1 MEAYSENQFQKLKNN
16 LSVTSL
22 IKNTVRLLGDKNE
35 INNKNKNK
43 LEKIQKDKKLYA
55 LKFAPKYENIKK
67 LYELAMDNFKGQ
79 NEVSVSSYGLS
90 IISDHLIIY
99 ITKQIEESLKYISN
113 EHNISPVEYKKYA
126 NLSKSN
132 ATSEMLLNG
141 GLNLFG
147 YSFEFNLNYF
157 LQTLSDMVELP
168 NLMIDLGENYYN
180 ASFKELDLAY
190 YNIDTSIN
198 DNINLLQCNI
208 HFKIQKENVK
218 KDDDNKFRIYENSL
232 ILGEV
237 KSRFPKKI
245 DDDGKYEKEDSLEKI
260 ISKLFEKL
268 HYFFQLYKKIGLFNY
283 STLKNIQII
292 FFYDSVNLKGIDEK
306 TIEKYIIKYND
317 KNKYLGYPSDVP
329 IHFFIVYV
337 LPAITN
343 ISIYGLKNEINLIK
357 EEAKRREEEA
367 KRRDEEA
374 KRREEEAKRR
384 EEEAKRREEEAKRRE
399 DELKMEIDQLKR
411 LVKDLTNKIEEN
423 EKKNQNFGVLN
434 HIQKENN
441 KINPVVDDVY
451 PFINEFNISI
461 KENSK
466 EEIKK
471 PEANLTDE
479 NNKKDIFNFWEELNK
494 IQFSNINPK
503 NEIKESNNIDTNKN
517 SENTETDISKLILNI
532 NDIQFNTNQVNKEY
546 VINEPKNQEFSEN
559 RETDNDLLKFIDEC
573 NNKNKNEKFNSEYK
587 SYNKEK
593 NEISLSF
600 MTLPKKINEII
611 YDIII

>member
-1 MEAYSENQFQKLKNN
+1 MEAYSENQVQKLKNN

-79 NEVSVSSYGLS
+79 NEVSILSYGLS
-90 IISDHLIIY
+90 IISDNLIIY

-113 EHNISPVEYKKYA
+113 EHNISPIEYKKYA

-357 EEAKRREEEA
+357 EEAKRRREEEA
-367 KRRDEEA
+367 KRRD
-374 KRREEEAKRR
+374 
-384 EEEAKRREEEAKRRE
+384 EEAKRREEEAKRRE

-479 NNKKDIFNFWEELNK
+479 NNKKDILNFWEELNK

-503 NEIKESNNIDTNKN
+503 KEIKESNNIDTNKY

-532 NDIQFNTNQVNKEY
+532 NEIQFNTNQINKEY
-546 VINEPKNQEFSEN
+546 VINGPKNQEFSEN

-573 NNKNKNEKFNSEYK
+573 NNKNKNEKFNNEYQ
-587 SYNKEK
+587 SNNKEK
-593 NEISLSF
+593 NESF
-600 MTLPKKINEII
+600 PFFYDFTKKKK
-611 YDIII
+611 

>member
-1 MEAYSENQFQKLKNN
+1 MEAYSENQIQKLKNN

-22 IKNTVRLLGDKNE
+22 IKNIVRLLGDKNE

-79 NEVSVSSYGLS
+79 NEVSVLSYGLS

-268 HYFFQLYKKIGLFNY
+268 HYFFQLYKKIDLFKY

-292 FFYDSVNLKGIDEK
+292 FFYDSVNIKGIDEK
-306 TIEKYIIKYND
+306 TIEKYIIKYNN
-317 KNKYLGYPSDVP
+317 KNKYPGYPSDVP

-367 KRRDEEA
+367 KRRD
-374 KRREEEAKRR
+374 EEAKRR

-503 NEIKESNNIDTNKN
+503 NEIKESNNIDINKN

-573 NNKNKNEKFNSEYK
+573 NNKNKNEKSNNEYQ
-587 SYNKEK
+587 SNNKEK
-593 NEISLSF
+593 NEIF
-600 MTLPKKINEII
+600 PFFYDFTKKKK
-611 YDIII
+611 

>member
-1 MEAYSENQFQKLKNN
+1 MEAYSENQVQKLKNN

-67 LYELAMDNFKGQ
+67 LYNLAMDNFKGQ
-79 NEVSVSSYGLS
+79 NEVSILSYGLS
-90 IISDHLIIY
+90 IISDNLIIY

-357 EEAKRREEEA
+357 EEAKRRREEEA
-367 KRRDEEA
+367 KRRD
-374 KRREEEAKRR
+374 EEAKRR

-451 PFINEFNISI
+451 PFINEFNNSI

-517 SENTETDISKLILNI
+517 SENTETDISKIILNINDI
-532 NDIQFNTNQVNKEY
+532 NDIQFNTSQVNKEY

-573 NNKNKNEKFNSEYK
+573 NNKNKNEKSNNEYQ
-587 SYNKEK
+587 SNNKEK
-593 NEISLSF
+593 NEIF
-600 MTLPKKINEII
+600 PFF
-611 YDIII
+611 YDFTK

>member
-1 MEAYSENQFQKLKNN
+1 MEEYSENQVQKLKNN
-16 LSVTSL
+16 LLVTSL
-22 IKNTVRLLGDKNE
+22 IKNTNKLLDAKNE
-35 INNKNKNK
+35 LNNKNKNN
-43 LEKIQKDKKLYA
+43 LERIQKDKKLYG
-55 LKFAPKYENIKK
+55 LNFGPKYENIKK
-67 LYELAMDNFKGQ
+67 LYELAINKFKGQ

-317 KNKYLGYPSDVP
+317 KNKYLAYPSDVP

-357 EEAKRREEEA
+357 EETKRRDEEAKRREEEA
-367 KRRDEEA
+367 KRRD
-374 KRREEEAKRR
+374 EEAKRR

-503 NEIKESNNIDTNKN
+503 NEIKESNNIDTNKY

-573 NNKNKNEKFNSEYK
+573 NNKNKNEKSNNEYQ
-587 SYNKEK
+587 SNNKEK
-593 NEISLSF
+593 NEISPF
-600 MTLPKKINEII
+600 FYDFTKKNK
-611 YDIII
+611 

>member
-1 MEAYSENQFQKLKNN
+1 MEEYSENQVQKLKNN
-16 LSVTSL
+16 LLVTSL
-22 IKNTVRLLGDKNE
+22 IKNTNKLLDAKNE
-35 INNKNKNK
+35 LNNKNKNNP
-43 LEKIQKDKKLYA
+43 ERIQKDKKLYG
-55 LKFAPKYENIKK
+55 LNFGPKYKYIKK
-67 LYELAMDNFKGQ
+67 LYELAMDNFQGQ
-79 NEVSVSSYGLS
+79 NEVSVLSYGLS
-90 IISDHLIIY
+90 IISDNLIIY

-268 HYFFQLYKKIGLFNY
+268 HYFFQLYKKIDLFKY

-292 FFYDSVNLKGIDEK
+292 FFYDSVNIKGIDEN

-357 EEAKRREEEA
+357 EET
-367 KRRDEEA
+367 KRRD
-374 KRREEEAKRR
+374 EEAKRR

-479 NNKKDIFNFWEELNK
+479 NNKKDILNFWEELNK

-503 NEIKESNNIDTNKN
+503 NEIKESNNIDINKN

-573 NNKNKNEKFNSEYK
+573 NNKNKNEKSNNEYQ
-587 SYNKEK
+587 SNNKEK
-593 NEISLSF
+593 NEISPF
-600 MTLPKKINEII
+600 FYDFTKKNK
-611 YDIII
+611 

>member
-1 MEAYSENQFQKLKNN
+1 MEAYSENQVQKLKNN

-79 NEVSVSSYGLS
+79 NEVSILSYGLS
-90 IISDHLIIY
+90 IISDNLIIY

-113 EHNISPVEYKKYA
+113 EYNISPVEYKKYA

-317 KNKYLGYPSDVP
+317 KNKYLAYPSDVP

-357 EEAKRREEEA
+357 EEAKRRREEEA

-374 KRREEEAKRR
+374 KRREEEAKRRDEEAKRR

-479 NNKKDIFNFWEELNK
+479 NNKKDIFNLWEELNK

-503 NEIKESNNIDTNKN
+503 NEICNK
-517 SENTETDISKLILNI
+517 
-532 NDIQFNTNQVNKEY
+532 
-546 VINEPKNQEFSEN
+546 
-559 RETDNDLLKFIDEC
+559 
-573 NNKNKNEKFNSEYK
+573 
-587 SYNKEK
+587 
-593 NEISLSF
+593 
-600 MTLPKKINEII
+600 
-611 YDIII
+611 

>member
-1 MEAYSENQFQKLKNN
+1 MEAYSENQVQKLKNN

-22 IKNTVRLLGDKNE
+22 IKNIVRLLGDKNE

-55 LKFAPKYENIKK
+55 LKFAPKYENIKN
-67 LYELAMDNFKGQ
+67 LYELAMDNFKGK

-237 KSRFPKKI
+237 KSRFPKKK

-268 HYFFQLYKKIGLFNY
+268 HYFFQLYKKIDLFKY

-292 FFYDSVNLKGIDEK
+292 FFYDSVNIKGIDEN

-384 EEEAKRREEEAKRRE
+384 DEEAKRREEEAKRREEEAKRRE

-451 PFINEFNISI
+451 PFIDEFNNSI

-479 NNKKDIFNFWEELNK
+479 NNKKDIVNFWEELNK

-503 NEIKESNNIDTNKN
+503 NEIKESNNIDTNKY

-532 NDIQFNTNQVNKEY
+532 NEIQFNTNHVNKEY
-546 VINEPKNQEFSEN
+546 IINEPKNQEFSEN

-573 NNKNKNEKFNSEYK
+573 NNKNKNEKSNNEYQ
-587 SYNKEK
+587 SNNKEK
-593 NEISLSF
+593 NEISPF
-600 MTLPKKINEII
+600 FYDFTKKNK
-611 YDIII
+611 

>member
-1 MEAYSENQFQKLKNN
+1 MEAYSENQVQKLKNN

-43 LEKIQKDKKLYA
+43 LEKIQKDKKLYG
-55 LKFAPKYENIKK
+55 LNFGPKYENIKK
-67 LYELAMDNFKGQ
+67 LYELAINNFKGQ
-79 NEVSVSSYGLS
+79 NEVSIMSYGLS
-90 IISDHLIIY
+90 IISDNLIIY

-268 HYFFQLYKKIGLFNY
+268 HYFFQLYKKIDLFKY

-317 KNKYLGYPSDVP
+317 KNKYLAYPSDVP

-357 EEAKRREEEA
+357 EEAKRR
-367 KRRDEEA
+367 D
-374 KRREEEAKRR
+374 
-384 EEEAKRREEEAKRRE
+384 EEAKRREEEAKRRE

-503 NEIKESNNIDTNKN
+503 NEIKESNNIDINKN

-532 NDIQFNTNQVNKEY
+532 NDIQFNTNQINKEY
-546 VINEPKNQEFSEN
+546 IINEPKNQEFSEN

-573 NNKNKNEKFNSEYK
+573 NNKNKNEKSNNEYQ
-587 SYNKEK
+587 SNNKEK
-593 NEISLSF
+593 NEIF
-600 MTLPKKINEII
+600 PFFYDFTKKKK
-611 YDIII
+611 

>member
-1 MEAYSENQFQKLKNN
+1 MEAYSENQIQKLKNN

-22 IKNTVRLLGDKNE
+22 IKNIVRLLGDKNE

-79 NEVSVSSYGLS
+79 NEVSVLSYGLS

-218 KDDDNKFRIYENSL
+218 KDNDKKFRIYENSL

-292 FFYDSVNLKGIDEK
+292 FFYDSVNIKGIDEK
-306 TIEKYIIKYND
+306 TIEKYIIKYNN
-317 KNKYLGYPSDVP
+317 KNKYPGYPSDVP

-357 EEAKRREEEA
+357 
-367 KRRDEEA
+367 
-374 KRREEEAKRR
+374 EEAKRR

-479 NNKKDIFNFWEELNK
+479 NNKKDIVNFWEELNK

-503 NEIKESNNIDTNKN
+503 NEIKESNNIDTNKY

-532 NDIQFNTNQVNKEY
+532 NEIQFNTNQINKEY
-546 VINEPKNQEFSEN
+546 VINGPKNQEFSEN

-573 NNKNKNEKFNSEYK
+573 NNKNKNEKFNNEYQ
-587 SYNKEK
+587 SNNKEK
-593 NEISLSF
+593 NEIF
-600 MTLPKKINEII
+600 PFFYDFTKKKK
-611 YDIII
+611 

>member
-1 MEAYSENQFQKLKNN
+1 MEAYSDNQVQKLKNN

-43 LEKIQKDKKLYA
+43 LEKIQKDKKLYG
-55 LKFAPKYENIKK
+55 LNFGPKYENIKK

-79 NEVSVSSYGLS
+79 NEVSVLSYGLS

-268 HYFFQLYKKIGLFNY
+268 HYFFQLYNKIDLFKY

-292 FFYDSVNLKGIDEK
+292 FFYDSINIKGIDEN

-384 EEEAKRREEEAKRRE
+384 DEEAKKREEEAKRREEEAKRRE

-423 EKKNQNFGVLN
+423 EKK
-434 HIQKENN
+434 I
-441 KINPVVDDVY
+441 KILEY
-451 PFINEFNISI
+451 SI
-461 KENSK
+461 
-466 EEIKK
+466 IFKK
-471 PEANLTDE
+471 
-479 NNKKDIFNFWEELNK
+479 K
-494 IQFSNINPK
+494 II
-503 NEIKESNNIDTNKN
+503 
-517 SENTETDISKLILNI
+517 KLI
-532 NDIQFNTNQVNKEY
+532 Q
-546 VINEPKNQEFSEN
+546 
-559 RETDNDLLKFIDEC
+559 
-573 NNKNKNEKFNSEYK
+573 
-587 SYNKEK
+587 
-593 NEISLSF
+593 
-600 MTLPKKINEII
+600 
-611 YDIII
+611 

>member
-1 MEAYSENQFQKLKNN
+1 MEAYSENQIQKLKNN
-16 LSVTSL
+16 LSVSSL

-90 IISDHLIIY
+90 IISDNLIIY

-113 EHNISPVEYKKYA
+113 EHNISPIEYKKYA

-218 KDDDNKFRIYENSL
+218 KDNDKKFRIYENSL

-268 HYFFQLYKKIGLFNY
+268 HYFFQLYKKIDLFKY

-292 FFYDSVNLKGIDEK
+292 FFYDSVNIKGIDEK

-317 KNKYLGYPSDVP
+317 KNKYLGYPSDAP

-357 EEAKRREEEA
+357 EETKRREEEA
-367 KRRDEEA
+367 KRRD
-374 KRREEEAKRR
+374 EEAKRR

-503 NEIKESNNIDTNKN
+503 NEIKESNNIDINKN

-573 NNKNKNEKFNSEYK
+573 NNKNKNEKSNNEYQ
-587 SYNKEK
+587 SNNKEK
-593 NEISLSF
+593 NEIF
-600 MTLPKKINEII
+600 PFFYDFTKKKK
-611 YDIII
+611 

>member
-1 MEAYSENQFQKLKNN
+1 MEVYSENQVQKLKNN
-16 LSVTSL
+16 LSLTSL
-22 IKNTVRLLGDKNE
+22 IKNTNKLLDAKNE

-337 LPAITN
+337 LPDITN

-367 KRRDEEA
+367 KRRD
-374 KRREEEAKRR
+374 EEAKRR

-503 NEIKESNNIDTNKN
+503 NEIKESNNIDINKN
-517 SENTETDISKLILNI
+517 SENTEIDISKLILNI

-573 NNKNKNEKFNSEYK
+573 NNKNKNEKSNNEYQ
-587 SYNKEK
+587 SNNKEK
-593 NEISLSF
+593 NEISPF
-600 MTLPKKINEII
+600 FYDFTKKNK
-611 YDIII
+611 

>member
-1 MEAYSENQFQKLKNN
+1 MEAYSENQVQKLKNN

-79 NEVSVSSYGLS
+79 NEVSVLSYGLS

-268 HYFFQLYKKIGLFNY
+268 HYFFQLYKKIDLFNY

-292 FFYDSVNLKGIDEK
+292 FFYDSVNIKGIDEK

-329 IHFFIVYV
+329 IHFFIVYIP
-337 LPAITN
+337 PAITN

-357 EEAKRREEEA
+357 
-367 KRRDEEA
+367 
-374 KRREEEAKRR
+374 
-384 EEEAKRREEEAKRRE
+384 EEAKRREEEAKRRE

-451 PFINEFNISI
+451 PFIDEFNNSI

-503 NEIKESNNIDTNKN
+503 NEIKESNNIDTNKY

-573 NNKNKNEKFNSEYK
+573 NNKNKNEKSNNEYQ
-587 SYNKEK
+587 SNNKEK
-593 NEISLSF
+593 NEISPF
-600 MTLPKKINEII
+600 FYDFTKKK
-611 YDIII
+611 

>member
-1 MEAYSENQFQKLKNN
+1 MEEYSENQVQKLKNN
-16 LSVTSL
+16 LLVTSL
-22 IKNTVRLLGDKNE
+22 IKNTNKLLDAKNE
-35 INNKNKNK
+35 INNKNKNN
-43 LEKIQKDKKLYA
+43 LEKIQKDKKLYG
-55 LKFAPKYENIKK
+55 LNFGPKYENIKK
-67 LYELAMDNFKGQ
+67 LYELAINNFKGQ
-79 NEVSVSSYGLS
+79 NEVSVLSYGLS
-90 IISDHLIIY
+90 IISDNLIIY

-268 HYFFQLYKKIGLFNY
+268 HYFFQLYKKIDLFKY

-292 FFYDSVNLKGIDEK
+292 FFYDSVNIKGIDEN

-357 EEAKRREEEA
+357 EEAKRRREEEA
-367 KRRDEEA
+367 KRRD
-374 KRREEEAKRR
+374 EEAKRR

-479 NNKKDIFNFWEELNK
+479 NNKKDIVNFWEELNK

-503 NEIKESNNIDTNKN
+503 NEIKESNNIDINKN

-573 NNKNKNEKFNSEYK
+573 NNKNKNEKSNNEYQ
-587 SYNKEK
+587 SNNKEK
-593 NEISLSF
+593 NEISPF
-600 MTLPKKINEII
+600 FYDFTKKNK
-611 YDIII
+611 

>member
-90 IISDHLIIY
+90 IISDNLIIY

-113 EHNISPVEYKKYA
+113 EHNISPIEYKKYA

-218 KDDDNKFRIYENSL
+218 KDNDKKFRIYENSL

-237 KSRFPKKI
+237 KSRFPKKK

-268 HYFFQLYKKIGLFNY
+268 HYFFQLYKKIDLFKY
-283 STLKNIQII
+283 STLNNIQII
-292 FFYDSVNLKGIDEK
+292 FFYDSVNIKGIDEK
-306 TIEKYIIKYND
+306 TIEKYIIKYNN
-317 KNKYLGYPSDVP
+317 KNKYPGYPSDVP

-374 KRREEEAKRR
+374 KRREEEAKRRDEEAKRR

-451 PFINEFNISI
+451 PFINEFNNSI

-503 NEIKESNNIDTNKN
+503 NEIKESNNIDINKN

-573 NNKNKNEKFNSEYK
+573 NNKNKNEKSNNEYQ
-587 SYNKEK
+587 SNNKEK
-593 NEISLSF
+593 NEIF
-600 MTLPKKINEII
+600 PFFYDFTKKKK
-611 YDIII
+611 

>member
-1 MEAYSENQFQKLKNN
+1 
-16 LSVTSL
+16 
-22 IKNTVRLLGDKNE
+22 
-35 INNKNKNK
+35 
-43 LEKIQKDKKLYA
+43 
-55 LKFAPKYENIKK
+55 
-67 LYELAMDNFKGQ
+67 
-79 NEVSVSSYGLS
+79 
-90 IISDHLIIY
+90 
-99 ITKQIEESLKYISN
+99 
-113 EHNISPVEYKKYA
+113 
-126 NLSKSN
+126 
-132 ATSEMLLNG
+132 MLLNG

-218 KDDDNKFRIYENSL
+218 KDNDKKFRIYENSL

-268 HYFFQLYKKIGLFNY
+268 HYFFQLYKKIDLFKY
-283 STLKNIQII
+283 STLNNIQII
-292 FFYDSVNLKGIDEK
+292 FFYDSVNIKGIDEN

-317 KNKYLGYPSDVP
+317 KNKYLGYLSDVP

-357 EEAKRREEEA
+357 EETKRREEETKRRDEEAKRREEEA
-367 KRRDEEA
+367 KRRD
-374 KRREEEAKRR
+374 EEAKRR

-441 KINPVVDDVY
+441 KINPVVDVVY
-451 PFINEFNISI
+451 PFIDEFNNSI

-503 NEIKESNNIDTNKN
+503 NEIKESNNIDINKN

-573 NNKNKNEKFNSEYK
+573 NNKNKNEKSNNEYQ
-587 SYNKEK
+587 SNNKEK
-593 NEISLSF
+593 NEIFPFSYEP
-600 MTLPKKINEII
+600 TKKNK
-611 YDIII
+611 

>member
-1 MEAYSENQFQKLKNN
+1 MEAYSENQVQKLKNN
-16 LSVTSL
+16 LSVTTL

-55 LKFAPKYENIKK
+55 LKFAPKYEYIKK

-79 NEVSVSSYGLS
+79 NEVSVLSYGLS

-218 KDDDNKFRIYENSL
+218 KDNDKKFRIYENSL

-237 KSRFPKKI
+237 KSRFPKKK

-384 EEEAKRREEEAKRRE
+384 EEEAKRRE

-479 NNKKDIFNFWEELNK
+479 NNKKDIFYFWEELNK

-503 NEIKESNNIDTNKN
+503 NEIKESNNIDTNKY

-532 NDIQFNTNQVNKEY
+532 NEIQFNTNHVNKEY
-546 VINEPKNQEFSEN
+546 IINEPKNQEFSEN

-573 NNKNKNEKFNSEYK
+573 NNKNKNEKSNNEYQ
-587 SYNKEK
+587 SNNKEK
-593 NEISLSF
+593 NEISPF
-600 MTLPKKINEII
+600 FYDFTKKKK
-611 YDIII
+611 

>member
-1 MEAYSENQFQKLKNN
+1 MEAFSENQVQKLKNN

-22 IKNTVRLLGDKNE
+22 IENTNKLLDPENVL
-35 INNKNKNK
+35 NNKNKNN
-43 LEKIQKDKKLYA
+43 LEKIQKDKKLYG
-55 LKFAPKYENIKK
+55 LNFGPKYEYIKK
-67 LYELAMDNFKGQ
+67 LYELAMDNFQGQ
-79 NEVSVSSYGLS
+79 NEVSVLSYGLS
-90 IISDHLIIY
+90 IISDNLIIY

-113 EHNISPVEYKKYA
+113 EYNISPVEYKKYA

-268 HYFFQLYKKIGLFNY
+268 HYFFQLYKKIDLFKY

-292 FFYDSVNLKGIDEK
+292 FFYDSVNIKGIDEN

-357 EEAKRREEEA
+357 EEAKRR
-367 KRRDEEA
+367 D
-374 KRREEEAKRR
+374 EEAKRR

-471 PEANLTDE
+471 PETNLTDE
-479 NNKKDIFNFWEELNK
+479 NNKKDIFNYWEELNK

-517 SENTETDISKLILNI
+517 SENTETDISKIILNINDI

-573 NNKNKNEKFNSEYK
+573 NNKNKNEKSNNEYQ
-587 SYNKEK
+587 SNNKEK
-593 NEISLSF
+593 NEIF
-600 MTLPKKINEII
+600 PFFYDFTKKKK
-611 YDIII
+611 

>member
-1 MEAYSENQFQKLKNN
+1 MEEYSENQVQKLKNN

-22 IKNTVRLLGDKNE
+22 IKNTNKLLDAKNE

-55 LKFAPKYENIKK
+55 LKFAPKYENIKN

-268 HYFFQLYKKIGLFNY
+268 HYFFQLYKKIDLFKY

-292 FFYDSVNLKGIDEK
+292 FFYDSVNIKGIDEK

-357 EEAKRREEEA
+357 
-367 KRRDEEA
+367 
-374 KRREEEAKRR
+374 EEAKRR

-503 NEIKESNNIDTNKN
+503 NEIKESNNIDINKN

-573 NNKNKNEKFNSEYK
+573 NNKNKNEKSNNEYQ
-587 SYNKEK
+587 SNNKEK
-593 NEISLSF
+593 NEIF
-600 MTLPKKINEII
+600 PFFYDFTKKKK
-611 YDIII
+611 

>member
-1 MEAYSENQFQKLKNN
+1 MEAYSENQVQKLKNN

-67 LYELAMDNFKGQ
+67 LYELAINNFKGQ
-79 NEVSVSSYGLS
+79 NEVSILSYGLS
-90 IISDHLIIY
+90 IISDNLIIY

-113 EHNISPVEYKKYA
+113 EYNISPVEYKKYA

-292 FFYDSVNLKGIDEK
+292 FFYDSVNIKGIDEK

-357 EEAKRREEEA
+357 EEAKRR
-367 KRRDEEA
+367 D
-374 KRREEEAKRR
+374 EEAKRR

-423 EKKNQNFGVLN
+423 EKKIQNFGVLN

-503 NEIKESNNIDTNKN
+503 NEIKESNNIDTNKY

-532 NDIQFNTNQVNKEY
+532 NEIQFNTNQINKEY
-546 VINEPKNQEFSEN
+546 VINGPKNQEFSEN

-573 NNKNKNEKFNSEYK
+573 NNKNKNEKSNNEYQ
-587 SYNKEK
+587 SNNKEK
-593 NEISLSF
+593 NEIF
-600 MTLPKKINEII
+600 PFFYDFTKKKK
-611 YDIII
+611 

>member
-1 MEAYSENQFQKLKNN
+1 MEAYSENQVQKLKNN
-16 LSVTSL
+16 LSVTFL

-67 LYELAMDNFKGQ
+67 LYELAINNFKGQ
-79 NEVSVSSYGLS
+79 NEVSILSYGLS

-113 EHNISPVEYKKYA
+113 EHNISPVEFKKYA

-292 FFYDSVNLKGIDEK
+292 FFYDSVNIKGIDEK

-367 KRRDEEA
+367 KRRD
-374 KRREEEAKRR
+374 EEAKRR

-503 NEIKESNNIDTNKN
+503 NEIKESNNIDINKN

-573 NNKNKNEKFNSEYK
+573 NNKNKNEKSNNEYQ
-587 SYNKEK
+587 SNNKEK
-593 NEISLSF
+593 NEIF
-600 MTLPKKINEII
+600 PFFYDFTKKKK
-611 YDIII
+611 

>member
-1 MEAYSENQFQKLKNN
+1 MEEYSENQVQKLKNN

-79 NEVSVSSYGLS
+79 NEVSILSYGLS
-90 IISDHLIIY
+90 IISDNLIIY

-113 EHNISPVEYKKYA
+113 EYNISPVEYKKYA

-237 KSRFPKKI
+237 KSRFPKKK

-292 FFYDSVNLKGIDEK
+292 FFYDSVNIKGIDEN

-357 EEAKRREEEA
+357 
-367 KRRDEEA
+367 
-374 KRREEEAKRR
+374 EEAKRR

-479 NNKKDIFNFWEELNK
+479 NNKKDIFNLWEELNK

-503 NEIKESNNIDTNKN
+503 NEIKESNNIDINKN

-573 NNKNKNEKFNSEYK
+573 NNKNKNEKSNNEYQ
-587 SYNKEK
+587 SNNKEK
-593 NEISLSF
+593 NEISPF
-600 MTLPKKINEII
+600 FYDFTKKNK
-611 YDIII
+611 

>member
-1 MEAYSENQFQKLKNN
+1 MEAYSENQVQKLKNN

-292 FFYDSVNLKGIDEK
+292 FFYDSVNIKGIDEK

-367 KRRDEEA
+367 KRRD
-374 KRREEEAKRR
+374 EEAKRR

-503 NEIKESNNIDTNKN
+503 NEIKESNNIDINKN

-573 NNKNKNEKFNSEYK
+573 NNKNKNEKSNNEYQ
-587 SYNKEK
+587 SNNKEK
-593 NEISLSF
+593 NEISPF
-600 MTLPKKINEII
+600 FYDFTKKNK
-611 YDIII
+611 

>member
-1 MEAYSENQFQKLKNN
+1 MEAYSENQIQKLKNN

-22 IKNTVRLLGDKNE
+22 IKNIVRLLGDKNE

-79 NEVSVSSYGLS
+79 NEVSILSYGLS
-90 IISDHLIIY
+90 IISDNLIIY

-268 HYFFQLYKKIGLFNY
+268 HYFFQLYKKIDLFKY

-292 FFYDSVNLKGIDEK
+292 FFYDSVNIKDIDEK

-357 EEAKRREEEA
+357 
-367 KRRDEEA
+367 
-374 KRREEEAKRR
+374 EEAKRR

-503 NEIKESNNIDTNKN
+503 NEIKESNNIDINKN

-573 NNKNKNEKFNSEYK
+573 NNKNKNEKSNNEYQ
-587 SYNKEK
+587 SNNKEK
-593 NEISLSF
+593 NEIF
-600 MTLPKKINEII
+600 PFFYDFTKKKK
-611 YDIII
+611 

>member
-1 MEAYSENQFQKLKNN
+1 MEAYSENQVQKLKNN

-79 NEVSVSSYGLS
+79 NEVSILSYGLS
-90 IISDHLIIY
+90 IISDNLIIY

-113 EHNISPVEYKKYA
+113 EYNISPVEYKKYA

-292 FFYDSVNLKGIDEK
+292 FFYDSVNIKDIDEK
-306 TIEKYIIKYND
+306 TIEKYIIKYNN

-357 EEAKRREEEA
+357 
-367 KRRDEEA
+367 
-374 KRREEEAKRR
+374 EEAKRR

-503 NEIKESNNIDTNKN
+503 NEIKESNNIDTNKY

-532 NDIQFNTNQVNKEY
+532 NEIQFNTNQINKEY

-573 NNKNKNEKFNSEYK
+573 NNKNKNEKSNNEYQ
-587 SYNKEK
+587 SNNKEK
-593 NEISLSF
+593 NEISPF
-600 MTLPKKINEII
+600 FYDFTKKNK
-611 YDIII
+611 

>member
-1 MEAYSENQFQKLKNN
+1 MEAYSENQIQKLKNN

-22 IKNTVRLLGDKNE
+22 IKNIVRLLGDKNE

-79 NEVSVSSYGLS
+79 NEVSVLSYGLS

-268 HYFFQLYKKIGLFNY
+268 HYFFQLYKKIDLFKY
-283 STLKNIQII
+283 STLNNIQII
-292 FFYDSVNLKGIDEK
+292 FFYDSVNIKGIDEN

-357 EEAKRREEEA
+357 
-367 KRRDEEA
+367 
-374 KRREEEAKRR
+374 EEAKRR

-503 NEIKESNNIDTNKN
+503 NEIKESNNIDTNKY

-532 NDIQFNTNQVNKEY
+532 NEIQFNTNQINKEY
-546 VINEPKNQEFSEN
+546 VINGPKNQEFSEN

-573 NNKNKNEKFNSEYK
+573 NNKNKNEKSNNEYQ
-587 SYNKEK
+587 SNNKEK
-593 NEISLSF
+593 NEIF
-600 MTLPKKINEII
+600 PFFYDFTKKNN
-611 YDIII
+611 

>member
-1 MEAYSENQFQKLKNN
+1 MEAYSENQVQKLKNN
-16 LSVTSL
+16 LSVTFL

-35 INNKNKNK
+35 VNNKNKNN
-43 LEKIQKDKKLYA
+43 LEKIQKDKKLYG
-55 LKFAPKYENIKK
+55 LNFGPKYKYIKK
-67 LYELAMDNFKGQ
+67 LYELAMDNFQGQ
-79 NEVSVSSYGLS
+79 NEVSVLSYGLS
-90 IISDHLIIY
+90 IISDNLIIY

-292 FFYDSVNLKGIDEK
+292 FFL
-306 TIEKYIIKYND
+306 
-317 KNKYLGYPSDVP
+317 
-329 IHFFIVYV
+329 IV
-337 LPAITN
+337 
-343 ISIYGLKNEINLIK
+343 
-357 EEAKRREEEA
+357 
-367 KRRDEEA
+367 
-374 KRREEEAKRR
+374 
-384 EEEAKRREEEAKRRE
+384 
-399 DELKMEIDQLKR
+399 
-411 LVKDLTNKIEEN
+411 
-423 EKKNQNFGVLN
+423 
-434 HIQKENN
+434 
-441 KINPVVDDVY
+441 
-451 PFINEFNISI
+451 
-461 KENSK
+461 
-466 EEIKK
+466 
-471 PEANLTDE
+471 
-479 NNKKDIFNFWEELNK
+479 
-494 IQFSNINPK
+494 
-503 NEIKESNNIDTNKN
+503 
-517 SENTETDISKLILNI
+517 
-532 NDIQFNTNQVNKEY
+532 
-546 VINEPKNQEFSEN
+546 
-559 RETDNDLLKFIDEC
+559 
-573 NNKNKNEKFNSEYK
+573 
-587 SYNKEK
+587 
-593 NEISLSF
+593 
-600 MTLPKKINEII
+600 
-611 YDIII
+611 

>member
-1 MEAYSENQFQKLKNN
+1 MEAYSENQVQKLKNN

-22 IKNTVRLLGDKNE
+22 IKNIVRLLGDKNE

-79 NEVSVSSYGLS
+79 NEVSILSYGLS
-90 IISDHLIIY
+90 IISDNLIIY

-268 HYFFQLYKKIGLFNY
+268 HYFFQLYKKIDLFKY
-283 STLKNIQII
+283 STLNNIQII
-292 FFYDSVNLKGIDEK
+292 FFYDSVNIKGIDEN

-384 EEEAKRREEEAKRRE
+384 EEEAKRRE

-441 KINPVVDDVY
+441 KINVDDVY

-479 NNKKDIFNFWEELNK
+479 NNKKDIVNFWEELNK

-503 NEIKESNNIDTNKN
+503 NEIKESNNIDTNKY

-532 NDIQFNTNQVNKEY
+532 NEIQFNTNHVNKEY
-546 VINEPKNQEFSEN
+546 IINEPKNQEFSEN

-573 NNKNKNEKFNSEYK
+573 NNKNKNEKSNNEYQ
-587 SYNKEK
+587 SNNKEK
-593 NEISLSF
+593 NEIF
-600 MTLPKKINEII
+600 PFFYDFTKKNN
-611 YDIII
+611 

>member
-1 MEAYSENQFQKLKNN
+1 
-16 LSVTSL
+16 
-22 IKNTVRLLGDKNE
+22 
-35 INNKNKNK
+35 
-43 LEKIQKDKKLYA
+43 
-55 LKFAPKYENIKK
+55 
-67 LYELAMDNFKGQ
+67 
-79 NEVSVSSYGLS
+79 
-90 IISDHLIIY
+90 
-99 ITKQIEESLKYISN
+99 
-113 EHNISPVEYKKYA
+113 
-126 NLSKSN
+126 
-132 ATSEMLLNG
+132 MLLNG

-237 KSRFPKKI
+237 KSRFPKKK

-268 HYFFQLYKKIGLFNY
+268 HYFFQLYNKIDLFKY

-292 FFYDSVNLKGIDEK
+292 FFYDSVNIKGIDEN

-384 EEEAKRREEEAKRRE
+384 EEEAKRRE

-451 PFINEFNISI
+451 PFIDEFNNSI

-503 NEIKESNNIDTNKN
+503 NEIKESNNIDTDKN
-517 SENTETDISKLILNI
+517 RENAETDISKLILNI
-532 NDIQFNTNQVNKEY
+532 NEIQFNTNQINKEY

-573 NNKNKNEKFNSEYK
+573 NNKNKNEKSNNEYQ
-587 SYNKEK
+587 SNNKEK
-593 NEISLSF
+593 NEIF
-600 MTLPKKINEII
+600 PFFYDFTKKKEINEII

>member
-1 MEAYSENQFQKLKNN
+1 MEAYSENQIQKLKNN

-22 IKNTVRLLGDKNE
+22 IKNIVRLLGDKNE

-99 ITKQIEESLKYISN
+99 ITKQIEESLKYISSN

-157 LQTLSDMVELP
+157 LHTLSDMVELP

-292 FFYDSVNLKGIDEK
+292 FFYDSVNIKGIDEK

-367 KRRDEEA
+367 KRREEEA
-374 KRREEEAKRR
+374 KRRDEEAKRR

-423 EKKNQNFGVLN
+423 EKKNQNFEVLN

-503 NEIKESNNIDTNKN
+503 NEIKESNNIDINKN

-573 NNKNKNEKFNSEYK
+573 NNKNKNEKSNNEYQ
-587 SYNKEK
+587 SNNKEK
-593 NEISLSF
+593 NEISPF
-600 MTLPKKINEII
+600 FYDFTKKNK
-611 YDIII
+611 

>member
-1 MEAYSENQFQKLKNN
+1 MEAYSENQIQKLKNN

-22 IKNTVRLLGDKNE
+22 IKNIVRLLGDKNE

-79 NEVSVSSYGLS
+79 NEVSVLSYGLS

-157 LQTLSDMVELP
+157 LQTLLDMVELP

-218 KDDDNKFRIYENSL
+218 KDNDKKFRIYENSL

-237 KSRFPKKI
+237 KSRFPKKK

-292 FFYDSVNLKGIDEK
+292 FFYDSVNIKGIDEN

-317 KNKYLGYPSDVP
+317 KNKYLAYPSDVP

-367 KRRDEEA
+367 KRRD
-374 KRREEEAKRR
+374 EEAKRR

-479 NNKKDIFNFWEELNK
+479 NNKRDIFNFWEELNK

-503 NEIKESNNIDTNKN
+503 NEIKESNNIDINKN

-573 NNKNKNEKFNSEYK
+573 NNKNKNEKSNNEYQ
-587 SYNKEK
+587 SNNKEK
-593 NEISLSF
+593 NEISPF
-600 MTLPKKINEII
+600 FYDFTKKNK
-611 YDIII
+611 

>member
-1 MEAYSENQFQKLKNN
+1 MEAYSENQVQKLKNN
-16 LSVTSL
+16 LSVTTL

-79 NEVSVSSYGLS
+79 NEVSILSYGLS
-90 IISDHLIIY
+90 IISDNLIIY

-218 KDDDNKFRIYENSL
+218 KDNDKKFRIYENSL

-237 KSRFPKKI
+237 KSRFPKKK

-268 HYFFQLYKKIGLFNY
+268 HYFFQLYKKIDLFKY
-283 STLKNIQII
+283 STLNNIQII
-292 FFYDSVNLKGIDEK
+292 FFYDSVNIKGIDEN

-367 KRRDEEA
+367 KRRD
-374 KRREEEAKRR
+374 EEAKRR

-479 NNKKDIFNFWEELNK
+479 NNKKDIVNFWEELNK

-503 NEIKESNNIDTNKN
+503 NEIKESNNIDTNKY

-532 NDIQFNTNQVNKEY
+532 NEIQFNTNHVNKEY
-546 VINEPKNQEFSEN
+546 IINEPKNQEFSEN

-573 NNKNKNEKFNSEYK
+573 NNKNKNEKFNNEYQ
-587 SYNKEK
+587 SNNKEK
-593 NEISLSF
+593 NEIF
-600 MTLPKKINEII
+600 PFFYDFTKKNN
-611 YDIII
+611 

>member
-90 IISDHLIIY
+90 IISDNLIIY

-113 EHNISPVEYKKYA
+113 EHNISPIEYKKYA

-218 KDDDNKFRIYENSL
+218 KDNDKKFRIYENSL

-237 KSRFPKKI
+237 KSRFPKKK

-268 HYFFQLYKKIGLFNY
+268 HYFFQLYKKIDLFKY
-283 STLKNIQII
+283 STLNNIQII
-292 FFYDSVNLKGIDEK
+292 FFYDSVNIKGIDEK
-306 TIEKYIIKYND
+306 TIEKYIIKYNN
-317 KNKYLGYPSDVP
+317 KNKYPGYPSDVP

-367 KRRDEEA
+367 KRRD
-374 KRREEEAKRR
+374 EEAKRR

-451 PFINEFNISI
+451 PFINEFNNSI

-573 NNKNKNEKFNSEYK
+573 NNKNKNEKSNNEYQ
-587 SYNKEK
+587 SNNKEK
-593 NEISLSF
+593 NEIF
-600 MTLPKKINEII
+600 PFFYDFTKKKK
-611 YDIII
+611 

>member
-1 MEAYSENQFQKLKNN
+1 MEAYSENQVQKLKNN

-79 NEVSVSSYGLS
+79 NEVSILSYGLS
-90 IISDHLIIY
+90 IISDNLIIY

-113 EHNISPVEYKKYA
+113 EHNISQVEYKKYA

-268 HYFFQLYKKIGLFNY
+268 HYFFQLYKKIDLFKY

-292 FFYDSVNLKGIDEK
+292 FFYDSVNIKGIDEN

-367 KRRDEEA
+367 KRRD
-374 KRREEEAKRR
+374 EEAKRR

-479 NNKKDIFNFWEELNK
+479 NNKKDILNFWEELNK

-503 NEIKESNNIDTNKN
+503 NEIKESNNIDINKN

-573 NNKNKNEKFNSEYK
+573 NNKNKNEKSNNEYQ
-587 SYNKEK
+587 SNNKEK
-593 NEISLSF
+593 NEISPF
-600 MTLPKKINEII
+600 FYDFTKKNK
-611 YDIII
+611 

>member
-1 MEAYSENQFQKLKNN
+1 MEAYSENQVQKLKNN

-22 IKNTVRLLGDKNE
+22 IKNTIKLLDDKNE

-384 EEEAKRREEEAKRRE
+384 EEEAKRRE

-479 NNKKDIFNFWEELNK
+479 NNKKDILNFWEELNK

-503 NEIKESNNIDTNKN
+503 NEIKESNNIDINKN

-573 NNKNKNEKFNSEYK
+573 NNKNKNEKSNNEYQ
-587 SYNKEK
+587 SNNKEK
-593 NEISLSF
+593 NEISPF
-600 MTLPKKINEII
+600 FYDFTKKNK
-611 YDIII
+611 

>member
-1 MEAYSENQFQKLKNN
+1 MEAYSENQIQKLKNN

-22 IKNTVRLLGDKNE
+22 IKNIVRLLGDKNE

-79 NEVSVSSYGLS
+79 NEVSVLSYGLS

-292 FFYDSVNLKGIDEK
+292 FFYDSVNIKGIDEK
-306 TIEKYIIKYND
+306 TIEKYIIKYNN
-317 KNKYLGYPSDVP
+317 KNKYPGYPSDVP

-357 EEAKRREEEA
+357 
-367 KRRDEEA
+367 
-374 KRREEEAKRR
+374 EEAKRR

-441 KINPVVDDVY
+441 KINVDDVY

-503 NEIKESNNIDTNKN
+503 NEIKESNNIDTNKY

-532 NDIQFNTNQVNKEY
+532 NEIQFNTNHVNKEY
-546 VINEPKNQEFSEN
+546 IINEPKNQEFSEN

-573 NNKNKNEKFNSEYK
+573 NNKNKNEKSNNEYQ
-587 SYNKEK
+587 SNNKEK
-593 NEISLSF
+593 NEIF
-600 MTLPKKINEII
+600 PFFYDFTKKNN
-611 YDIII
+611 

>member
-1 MEAYSENQFQKLKNN
+1 MEAYSENQVQKLKNN
-16 LSVTSL
+16 LLVTSL
-22 IKNTVRLLGDKNE
+22 IKNTNKLLDAKNE
-35 INNKNKNK
+35 LNNKNKNN
-43 LEKIQKDKKLYA
+43 LERIQKDKKLYG
-55 LKFAPKYENIKK
+55 LNFGPKYENIKK
-67 LYELAMDNFKGQ
+67 LYELAINKFKGQ

-268 HYFFQLYKKIGLFNY
+268 HYFFQLYKKIDLFKY

-292 FFYDSVNLKGIDEK
+292 FFYDSVNIKGIDEN

-367 KRRDEEA
+367 KRRD
-374 KRREEEAKRR
+374 EEAKRR

-479 NNKKDIFNFWEELNK
+479 NNKKDILNFWEELNK

-503 NEIKESNNIDTNKN
+503 NEIKESNNIDTNKY
-517 SENTETDISKLILNI
+517 SENTETDISKIILNINDI

-573 NNKNKNEKFNSEYK
+573 NNKNKNEKSNNEYQ
-587 SYNKEK
+587 SNNKEK
-593 NEISLSF
+593 NEIF
-600 MTLPKKINEII
+600 PFFYDFTKKKEINEII

>member
-1 MEAYSENQFQKLKNN
+1 MEVYSENQVQKLKNN

-79 NEVSVSSYGLS
+79 NEVSILSYGLS

-268 HYFFQLYKKIGLFNY
+268 HYFFQLYKKIDLFNY

-292 FFYDSVNLKGIDEK
+292 FFYDSVNIKGIDEN

-337 LPAITN
+337 LPDITN

-357 EEAKRREEEA
+357 
-367 KRRDEEA
+367 
-374 KRREEEAKRR
+374 EEAKRR

-503 NEIKESNNIDTNKN
+503 NEIKESNNIDINKN
-517 SENTETDISKLILNI
+517 SENTEIDISKLILNI

-573 NNKNKNEKFNSEYK
+573 NNKNKNEKSNNEYQ
-587 SYNKEK
+587 SNNKEK
-593 NEISLSF
+593 NEISPF
-600 MTLPKKINEII
+600 FYDFTKKNK
-611 YDIII
+611 